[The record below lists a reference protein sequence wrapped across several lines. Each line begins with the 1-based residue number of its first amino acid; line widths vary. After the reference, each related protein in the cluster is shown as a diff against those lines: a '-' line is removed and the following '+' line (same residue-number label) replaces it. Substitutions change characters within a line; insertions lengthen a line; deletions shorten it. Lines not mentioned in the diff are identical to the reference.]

1 MNELEAMG
9 MMGEVSSKDPDPE
22 PKPEPIAKDDEKPF
36 DDEIAIKGLQEV
48 LERGVESFSANH
60 VTGIAESALKMLEFY
75 NSKFMLAEERRSQ
88 EIKTI
93 QGSNEIIMEYEDIVG
108 GDLDLSRGFACLRVE
123 EGDEPG
129 DLIVFLKGQFLG
141 QVLERDGR
149 DRFRALVKRD
159 GKIAE
164 SAHGD
169 RAEAIGAIIVK
180 NIDIIAGE
188 LEKARSGR

>member
-1 MNELEAMG
+1 
-9 MMGEVSSKDPDPE
+9 
-22 PKPEPIAKDDEKPF
+22 
-36 DDEIAIKGLQEV
+36 
-48 LERGVESFSANH
+48 
-60 VTGIAESALKMLEFY
+60 
-75 NSKFMLAEERRSQ
+75 MLAEERRSQ